1 MISYTAV
8 PVHSYIRV
16 VYFQEISFV
25 GMGVTKFSVI
35 LLVSSALLIKESYA
49 EAVSKDYCV
58 VGAGPAGLQI
68 GSFLSTANRDYVIF
82 ERGSAAGM
90 LDYKKN

>member
-1 MISYTAV
+1 
-8 PVHSYIRV
+8 
-16 VYFQEISFV
+16 
-25 GMGVTKFSVI
+25 MGVTQFSVI

-82 ERGSAAGM
+82 ERGSAAGK
-90 LDYKKN
+90 LDCYYKKLKASLLFDIMPDWPTTIYSVR

>member
-1 MISYTAV
+1 
-8 PVHSYIRV
+8 
-16 VYFQEISFV
+16 
-25 GMGVTKFSVI
+25 MGVTQFSVI

-82 ERGSAAGM
+82 ERGSAAGK
-90 LDYKKN
+90 LDCYYKKIDSFSIV